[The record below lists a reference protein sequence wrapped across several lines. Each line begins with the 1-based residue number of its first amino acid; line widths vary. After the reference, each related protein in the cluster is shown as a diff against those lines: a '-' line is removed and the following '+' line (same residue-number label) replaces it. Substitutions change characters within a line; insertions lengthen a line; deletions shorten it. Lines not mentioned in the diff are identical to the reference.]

1 MAGSP
6 DLANPKL
13 SPALV
18 ARLMGLPASEVVRVV
33 LMLDVPSLLSTGRRL
48 TPTERAQAL
57 ADTRATTTRM
67 LHELRTTLDA
77 VGARPAD
84 GGGLAPLGAVV
95 VDVPAGGVGRLAA
108 ADQVRAILGDQPL
121 ALPDAG

>member
-1 MAGSP
+1 MASSP

-13 SPALV
+13 SPALA
-18 ARLMGLPASEVVRVV
+18 ARLMGLAASEVVRVV
-33 LMLDVPSLLSTGRRL
+33 LMLDVPSLPTTGRRL

-57 ADTRATTTRM
+57 ADTRAATTHM
-67 LHELRTTLDA
+67 LHELRATLDA
-77 VGARPAD
+77 VGARPD

-121 ALPDAG
+121 ARPDAG